1 MRASRGTAFGVEE
14 RHGGRQRYRDGQRAN
29 QPRTPTHDVLRRRR
43 RSEVRVVNNCLQT
56 GLISEGLSAL
66 PAPPVPNRYPAAQT
80 HQPTARTKKTC
91 KCNPFQER
99 LKGFEPS
106 TFCMASSAGGAL
118 LSNFIPANRS
128 LSGYACRGPFARL
141 SPANHGSLW
150 TQCGPEAR
158 GLKQTVCATAP
169 RESDTGSRCE
179 RRSTE
184 PKATGSNPVGRATR
198 LGRSCVFAATSLS
211 RARSPV
217 SSLGSS

>member
-1 MRASRGTAFGVEE
+1 VPSAGSCRCSKS
-14 RHGGRQRYRDGQRAN
+14 RAN
-29 QPRTPTHDVLRRRR
+29 GRSRRTLDLLQACRMTSVRTDENRPANRAFSLKPPTIGGPRVRNQSDRTQRNKATAATKNTCKTEVLR
-43 RSEVRVVNNCLQT
+43 
-56 GLISEGLSAL
+56 
-66 PAPPVPNRYPAAQT
+66 
-80 HQPTARTKKTC
+80 
-91 KCNPFQER
+91 ER

-184 PKATGSNPVGRATR
+184 PKATGPNPVGRATR